1 MHGDPHGGE
10 CMDLRDE
17 IANLAYELYINSGY
31 IEGRDEENWLEAERI
46 ILARQRLEE
55 PEEHQSQKKQVKRSR
70 GKNNKK
76 DESNIA

>member
-1 MHGDPHGGE
+1 ME
-10 CMDLRDE
+10 LRDE
-17 IANLAYELYINSGY
+17 IATLAYELYINSGY

-55 PEEHQSQKKQVKRSR
+55 PQEHQAQKKQVQRSR
-70 GKNNKK
+70 GKKSKK

>member
-1 MHGDPHGGE
+1 
-10 CMDLRDE
+10 MDLRDE
-17 IANLAYELYINSGY
+17 IANMAYELYKNSGY

-46 ILARQRLEE
+46 ILARQRLE
-55 PEEHQSQKKQVKRSR
+55 PEEQQSQKKQVKRSR

>member
-1 MHGDPHGGE
+1 
-10 CMDLRDE
+10 MDLRDE

-31 IEGRDEENWLEAERI
+31 IDGRDEENWLEAERI
-46 ILARQRLEE
+46 ILARQRLE
-55 PEEHQSQKKQVKRSR
+55 PEEQPSQKKQVKRSR

>member
-1 MHGDPHGGE
+1 
-10 CMDLRDE
+10 MDLRDE

-31 IEGRDEENWLEAERI
+31 KDGRDEENWLEAERI
-46 ILARQRLEE
+46 ILARQRLE
-55 PEEHQSQKKQVKRSR
+55 PEEQTAQKKQVKRSK

>member
-1 MHGDPHGGE
+1 
-10 CMDLRDE
+10 MDLRDE

-31 IEGRDEENWLEAERI
+31 IDGRDEENWLEAERI
-46 ILARQRLEE
+46 ILARHRLE
-55 PEEHQSQKKQVKRSR
+55 PEEPAQKKQVKRSK

>member
-1 MHGDPHGGE
+1 
-10 CMDLRDE
+10 MDLRDE
-17 IANLAYELYINSGY
+17 IANMAYELYKNSGY

-46 ILARQRLEE
+46 ILARLRLE
-55 PEEHQSQKKQVKRSR
+55 PEEQQSQKKQVKRSR